1 MQRFRLLLVALA
13 VIVEIS
19 GAAQDAPF
27 RVDPNTDFSK
37 YKTYKW
43 VHSDHQTYTV
53 DPQINAAIDA
63 ELEKKGLKKTDS
75 DEADAF
81 FCYHS
86 NFGTEKMHKYHTEGE
101 AEANPDMFLTVQN
114 GEVAIDMY
122 DSATK
127 KLIWRNTA
135 KINPKAKPE
144 HITKAVSKLLTNYP
158 PKKT

>member
-1 MQRFRLLLVALA
+1 MQRLGILFVLLLGFGALA
-13 VIVEIS
+13 VSV
-19 GAAQDAPF
+19 QDVPF
-27 RVDPNTDFSK
+27 RLDSNIDFSK
-37 YKTYKW
+37 YKTYRW
-43 VHSDHQTYTV
+43 VHTDHKAYPV
-53 DPQINAAIDA
+53 DPRIGAAIDA

-75 DEADAF
+75 EETDAF

-101 AEANPDMFLTVQN
+101 AEANPDMFFTVQN

-144 HITKAVSKLLTNYP
+144 HVTNAVSKLLKNYP
-158 PKKT
+158 PRKA